1 MTGLHFKRK
10 KKKNKINSSKS
21 KEERQIP
28 CGITYVW
35 TLKHDPN
42 DTIYET
48 ESRTQRAD

>member
-1 MTGLHFKRK
+1 M
-10 KKKNKINSSKS
+10 
-21 KEERQIP
+21 

-48 ESRTQRAD
+48 ESRTQRLVFAKGEENEGEGWIGHWGLADAN